1 MCVTFQNTAER
12 VARLVERMKPILR
25 SSLGFQ
31 SRKRQTNDD
40 SKENLTTNEGE
51 NEKDELAGET
61 SYFTDS
67 GLPGP
72 AEIQQTAGSETKT
85 TAADESSLHSSI
97 KTSYTALV
105 DNN

>member
-1 MCVTFQNTAER
+1 MCETFQNTAER

-31 SRKRQTNDD
+31 SRKRQTHDD

-67 GLPGP
+67 GGPGP
-72 AEIQQTAGSETKT
+72 AEIQQTAGSETKST
-85 TAADESSLHSSI
+85 TADDSSLHSSI

>member
-72 AEIQQTAGSETKT
+72 PEIQQTAGSETKT
-85 TAADESSLHSSI
+85 TIADESSLHSSI

>member
-67 GLPGP
+67 GWPGP

-85 TAADESSLHSSI
+85 TTADESSLHSSI
-97 KTSYTALV
+97 KSSYTALV

>member
-67 GLPGP
+67 GP

-85 TAADESSLHSSI
+85 TTADESSLHSSI